1 MAPVCAGRTGQAGVT
16 APTQHNETVLLT
28 ISTTTAPATD
38 LGFLLHKHP
47 ERAQSHRSSV
57 GVAHVFYPEATQERC
72 TVALLLEVDAV
83 GLARGR
89 RHGGQGF
96 SLAQYVNDRPY
107 ASSSFL
113 AVAMGRVFRT
123 AMAGRCDARPELAGT
138 PLALEIRVPSLSST
152 GGELLVREM
161 FEPLGWAVTVRNE
174 PLDPEIPRWGGSR
187 YYDVSLTATMT
198 LAAALSQLAV
208 LLPCLD
214 GGKHY
219 WVDDD
224 EVDKLVRTGGVWL
237 ARHPQRDTIVRR
249 SLAHQRDLVLS
260 AVGRLAESDDTEPE
274 QLDNAVPAAPAVQP
288 KPLALQRIDA
298 VLGALRSVRATRV
311 VDMGCGEGA
320 LLRRLLE
327 DSTYTEVVGAD
338 VSSRALDIATKR
350 LGLDRMPD
358 SQRARLRLLQ
368 SSLMYGDRR
377 LTGYDA
383 MVLQEVVEHVDP
395 GRLPS
400 LERNVFE
407 VARPGAVVVTTPNR
421 EFNVRYPNLPAETM
435 RHSDHRFEWSRDE
448 LAGWASGIA
457 GRHGYR
463 LEIHPVGEVDAVL
476 GPASQ
481 LALFR
486 RDDFGGSGP

>member
-1 MAPVCAGRTGQAGVT
+1 MGS
-16 APTQHNETVLLT
+16 VLLT
-28 ISTTTAPATD
+28 ISTTTRPATD
-38 LGFLLHKHP
+38 LGYLLHKHP
-47 ERAQSHRSSV
+47 ERAQSFPSSV
-57 GVAHVFYPEATQERC
+57 GVAHVFYPEATLERC

-89 RHGGQGF
+89 RHGGQAF

-123 AMAGRCDARPELAGT
+123 AMAGRCDARPELAGA
-138 PLALEIRVPSLSST
+138 PLALEIRVPALSST
-152 GGELLVREM
+152 GGESLIREL
-161 FEPLGWAVTVRNE
+161 FEPLGWSVSARSQ
-174 PLDPEIPRWGGSR
+174 PLDPQLPRWGESR
-187 YYDVSLTATMT
+187 YFDVTLTAT
-198 LAAALSQLAV
+198 LPLDQALSHLAV

-224 EVDKLVRTGGVWL
+224 EVDKLVRTGGSWL
-237 ARHPQRDTIVRR
+237 AGHPRRDLIVRR

-260 AVGRLAESDDTEPE
+260 AVGRLAESDDTVPE
-274 QLDNAVPAAPAVQP
+274 ALDNAVDDEPARPQSLAQQRIEAV
-288 KPLALQRIDA
+288 LAALQSVQAHRI
-298 VLGALRSVRATRV
+298 

-320 LLRRLLE
+320 LLRRLLQE
-327 DSTYTEVVGAD
+327 PTYTEVVGAD
-338 VSSRALDIATKR
+338 VSSRALGIATKR

-368 SSLMYGDRR
+368 SSLMYGDQR
-377 LTGYDA
+377 LTGFDA

-400 LERNVFE
+400 LERNVFA

-421 EFNVRYPNLPAETM
+421 EYNTRYETLPAGTM
-435 RHSDHRFEWSRDE
+435 RHSDHRFEWSRVE
-448 LAGWASGIA
+448 LCEWATGVA
-457 GRHGYR
+457 DRHGYR
-463 LEIHPVGEVDAVL
+463 LEIQPVGDLDDSL
-476 GPASQ
+476 GPATQ
-481 LALFR
+481 LALFTR
-486 RDDFGGSGP
+486 NDVRVAS